1 VHHPAPK
8 IITNEVL
15 HFFLKF
21 YNEMKEEAQGFP
33 TACGMEV
40 DRVSS
45 SSKGAGGL
53 GK

>member
-1 VHHPAPK
+1 M
-8 IITNEVL
+8 
-15 HFFLKF
+15 F
-21 YNEMKEEAQGFP
+21 YNKMKEEAQSFP
-33 TACGMEV
+33 TAWGV